1 MIKLKHFAYLI
12 TFLVILVSCKN
23 DNKEN
28 VKEEGNKTEK
38 NLGNKKIT
46 NKKPEPKK
54 EIKAIDNGDNLIF
67 PILLF
72 NEDTKLFA
80 SVLSTAG
87 LSQMFSESE
96 KKYIVFAPSN
106 EAFKELSNEKMSSLL
121 LDRELLAKKMK
132 GHIIE
137 GDLDYSELSNKISTN
152 GVYNAKSISGS
163 KLKASLNGSE
173 IIIKDNNGNEA
184 KVLGDKSI
192 TTENGTILII
202 DKVLNVN

>member
-28 VKEEGNKTEK
+28 VKEEENKTEK
-38 NLGNKKIT
+38 KLGDKRIVNNKSKS
-46 NKKPEPKK
+46 KK
-54 EIKAIDNGDNLIF
+54 EIVAIDNGDNLIF
-67 PILLF
+67 PRLIF

-80 SVLSTAG
+80 GALSSSG
-87 LSQMFSESE
+87 LTKVFSEPD

-106 EAFKELSNEKMSSLL
+106 DAFKELSNEKMSALFS
-121 LDRELLAKKMK
+121 DRELLAKKMK

-137 GDLDYSELSNKISTN
+137 GNLDYTELSNKISN
-152 GVYNAKSISGS
+152 SGVYSVKSISGS
-163 KLKASLNGSE
+163 KLKASLNGTE

-184 KVLGDKSI
+184 KVIGNKSI
-192 TTENGTILII
+192 TTENGIIFII